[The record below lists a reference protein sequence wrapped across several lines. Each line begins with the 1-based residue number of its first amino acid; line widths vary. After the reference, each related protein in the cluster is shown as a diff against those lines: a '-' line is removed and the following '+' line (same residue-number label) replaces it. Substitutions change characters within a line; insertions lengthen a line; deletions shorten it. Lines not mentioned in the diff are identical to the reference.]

1 MERKELIPE
10 EFGPPLQAAYERGRA
25 SHPGVVLALEPY
37 SNRLRAAVAA
47 RNNGCG
53 LVRLIE
59 ETPAADFYLAAACEL
74 EIDGAWDRLVELY
87 AAPIRAIAL
96 RWGASPADADE
107 MAAGIPGEL
116 LQPPAHGRHATQ
128 LGGYEGAGSL
138 LAWIGRIVDR
148 RLVDRARRR
157 RPDATDHLDVN
168 PAPASGPSDSV
179 VHAETGDR
187 VADAFRGALE
197 ELSPRDFKL
206 LVLRFRD
213 GLPQKEIAESQ
224 GVSEARIS
232 YLMKRVL
239 ARVRHSVLTAVPDET
254 SAYWLDRKGLA
265 LVLKGVIARILEK
278 DR

>member
-1 MERKELIPE
+1 MERKEPIPE
-10 EFGPPLQAAYERGRA
+10 DLGPPLQVAHERGRA
-25 SHPGVVLALEPY
+25 SHPGVELALKDY
-37 SNRLRAAVAA
+37 SERLWAAVHA
-47 RNNGCG
+47 RSNGCG
-53 LVRLIE
+53 LVALIE
-59 ETPAADFYLAAACEL
+59 ETPASDFYLAVACEL
-74 EIDGAWDRLVELY
+74 DVAGAWDRLVELY
-87 AAPIRAIAL
+87 AAPARSMAL

-107 MAAGIPGEL
+107 VASGLPGEL

-138 LAWIGRIVDR
+138 LAWIGRIVER
-148 RLVDRARRR
+148 RLADRARRR

-168 PAPASGPSDSV
+168 PAPASGPPDSI

-187 VADAFRGALE
+187 VADAFRSALE

-213 GLPQKEIAESQ
+213 GLPQKEIAEGQ

-254 SAYWLDRKGLA
+254 SAYWLDREGLA

>member
-1 MERKELIPE
+1 MEQTGPISEDL
-10 EFGPPLQAAYERGRA
+10 GPPLQAAHERGRA
-25 SHPGVVLALEPY
+25 SHPGVELALEDY
-37 SNRLRAAVAA
+37 SERLRSAVHA
-47 RNNGCG
+47 RSNGCG
-53 LVRLIE
+53 LVALIE

-74 EIDGAWDRLVELY
+74 DVAGAWDRLVELY
-87 AAPIRAIAL
+87 AAPARSMAL

-107 MAAGIPGEL
+107 IASGLPGEL

-148 RLVDRARRR
+148 RLVDRSRRR
-157 RPDATDHLDVN
+157 RPDTTDHLDVN
-168 PAPASGPSDSV
+168 PALASGPSDSV

-197 ELSPRDFKL
+197 ELSPRDFNL

-213 GLPQKEIAESQ
+213 GLPQKEIAKDQ

-239 ARVRHSVLTAVPDET
+239 TRVRHSVLTAVPDET
-254 SAYWLDRKGLA
+254 SAYWLDREGLA